1 MLILSVIAMIAGVI
15 GIVGSIVPGLPGPPI
30 GWVGMLLAFI
40 AKGTNASSEPMTMG
54 ILILWAL
61 ITVVVSVL
69 DYVVPAKFTRM
80 AGGSKA
86 ASKGAIIGLFAGM
99 FIPPV
104 GIILGS
110 ILGAFIAELIFAGKN
125 TTESL
130 KSSLGAFAGFI
141 FGTGLKLITSG
152 VMMYYILVY
161 SF

>member
-1 MLILSVIAMIAGVI
+1 MLVLSVIALIAGVV

-30 GWVGMLLAFI
+30 SWVGMLLAFI
-40 AKGTNASSEPMTMG
+40 VKGTNAASEPMTLW

-61 ITVVVSVL
+61 ITVIVSVL

-86 ASKGAIIGLFAGM
+86 ASKGAVIGLFAGM

-110 ILGAFIAELIFAGKN
+110 ILGAFIAELIFAGKS